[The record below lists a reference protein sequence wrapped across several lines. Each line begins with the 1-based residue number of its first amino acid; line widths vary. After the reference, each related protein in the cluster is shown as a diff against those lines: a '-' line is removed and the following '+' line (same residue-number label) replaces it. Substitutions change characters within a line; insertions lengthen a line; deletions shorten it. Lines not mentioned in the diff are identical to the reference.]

1 MTVLARPAT
10 TTATTRARRPRRK
23 RQPGVHIGLIV
34 LSVLGLA
41 PYLFMLTT
49 ALKTNQQ
56 YNENFWAL
64 SFPLHWEN
72 FGTAW
77 VQVQPYLTASILVA
91 VGSTIGIVAVSLL
104 AGYVFS
110 RFTFP
115 ARTLLFTLIAALM
128 MVPSIASLIPL
139 FLMMR
144 DFGLLNTMAVLII
157 PQIAGGAVLGTIL
170 MKTYIEGIPQ
180 TIFEAASIDGAGPIR
195 LFRSIVLPLSFPVIG
210 TVTLVTIQGVW
221 NDFFWPLLTI
231 TDDSLRTVSV
241 GLLFFHG
248 QSATQFGP
256 MFAGY
261 LIASLPLLIL
271 FVFFSRYFLAGVQG
285 GLPGSH

>member
-1 MTVLARPAT
+1 MTLAATAPTTPSGERIVIRRGRRQTGVHISLTVLA
-10 TTATTRARRPRRK
+10 
-23 RQPGVHIGLIV
+23 L
-34 LSVLGLA
+34 LGLA
-41 PYLFMLTT
+41 PYLFMLIT

-56 YNENFWAL
+56 YNQSFWAI

-77 VQVQPYLTASILVA
+77 VQVQPYLVASLTVA
-91 VGSTIGIVAVSLL
+91 VVSAVGIIAVSLL
-104 AGYVFS
+104 AGFVFA
-110 RFTFP
+110 RFRFP
-115 ARTLLFTLIAALM
+115 GRTLLYTLIAALM

-144 DFGLLNTMAVLII
+144 DFQLLNTMAVLIL

-170 MKTYIEGIPQ
+170 MRSYIEGIPQ
-180 TIFEAASIDGAGPIR
+180 SIFEAAMLDGAGPTR

-210 TVTLVTIQGVW
+210 TVLLVTIQGVW
-221 NDFFWPLLTI
+221 NDFFWPLLTV
-231 TDDSLRTVSV
+231 TDNSLRTVSV
-241 GLLFFHG
+241 GLLFFQG
-248 QSATQFGP
+248 QSGTDFGP

-271 FVFFSRYFLAGVQG
+271 FTFFSRYFLAGVQG